1 MFTTDR
7 QTIHELQI
15 FEEGKNANSI
25 ETLFASGLTP
35 GGKLKLEQ
43 LLLYPTDEQTI
54 LQQRTKTIGYF
65 MRQKSNLPTN
75 LKHLELIEIYL
86 RLMYESER
94 FSVFNWHLRRIRNKF
109 IPDNRLYICVRG
121 TKAIKT
127 IIEDC
132 QHWTCSKENFPEE
145 LKDFREKIK
154 AIITHF
160 ERTRALKKRKMS
172 WTEYG
177 QLDYCFRQ
185 SKRLKIKELL
195 DLLYELEVLRN
206 VAEIAKKHDFCLPEY
221 INTHSYLN
229 IKGLYHPFLSKPV
242 TNNCSLSSEK
252 PVCFLTG
259 PNMAG
264 KSTYMKA
271 AGVAIYLAHVGFP
284 IPATYMKL
292 SLFHGIFTTI
302 NLPDR
307 LDIGYSHYYNE
318 VRRIKQIAEK
328 ISELHEVVVIFD
340 ELFRGTNV
348 KDAYD
353 ASLAVVKALATLHT
367 SIFIISTHLLKVA
380 NQLRECKEIDFH
392 CFGITKTKDGECHYT
407 YSLQPGISEERLGM
421 EILNRERVIE
431 TILAAKPLPQSKDL

>member
-1 MFTTDR
+1 
-7 QTIHELQI
+7 
-15 FEEGKNANSI
+15 
-25 ETLFASGLTP
+25 
-35 GGKLKLEQ
+35 
-43 LLLYPTDEQTI
+43 
-54 LQQRTKTIGYF
+54 
-65 MRQKSNLPTN
+65 
-75 LKHLELIEIYL
+75 
-86 RLMYESER
+86 
-94 FSVFNWHLRRIRNKF
+94 
-109 IPDNRLYICVRG
+109 
-121 TKAIKT
+121 
-127 IIEDC
+127 
-132 QHWTCSKENFPEE
+132 
-145 LKDFREKIK
+145 
-154 AIITHF
+154 
-160 ERTRALKKRKMS
+160 
-172 WTEYG
+172 
-177 QLDYCFRQ
+177 
-185 SKRLKIKELL
+185 
-195 DLLYELEVLRN
+195 
-206 VAEIAKKHDFCLPEY
+206 
-221 INTHSYLN
+221 
-229 IKGLYHPFLSKPV
+229 
-242 TNNCSLSSEK
+242 
-252 PVCFLTG
+252 
-259 PNMAG
+259 MAG

-367 SIFIISTHLLKVA
+367 SIFIISTHLLEVA